1 MFKWSTRP
9 TRFLRFDSL
18 VSCPFFF
25 TSCDYP
31 FRAQMIRD
39 YLAKGNKPPV
49 RKAAGSPD
57 KVKDCLHRAVHFY
70 SMLQTDDGHWSGDY
84 GGPMFLLPGLV
95 VAWYMMGKSDK
106 MISASEIA
114 AMTHYITVHQQM
126 DGGWGTHSTYS

>member
-1 MFKWSTRP
+1 
-9 TRFLRFDSL
+9 
-18 VSCPFFF
+18 
-25 TSCDYP
+25 
-31 FRAQMIRD
+31 MIRD
-39 YLAKGNKPPV
+39 YLAKGNKPPA

-70 SMLQTDDGHWSGDY
+70 SMLHTDDGHWSGDY

-114 AMTHYITVHQQM
+114 AMTHYITVHQQA
-126 DGGWGTHSTYS
+126 DGGWGTHSTYSQSDGLLLLRSSMY